1 MLASRFEATDAKLER
16 GQEKHPAVY
25 IMASR
30 RRGTLYI
37 GVTSDLYARACAHKN
52 KFYEGFTSDYH
63 LDILVWY
70 EHYLSMEIA
79 IRREKQMKAW
89 RREWKIKTVEIMNLA
104 WNDLTDSIDVTA
116 TLVSS
121 ERDASM
127 RWHDSV

>member
-1 MLASRFEATDAKLER
+1 MLASRFEDTGAIVER

-37 GVTSDLYARACAHKN
+37 GVTSDLYSRSCAHKN
-52 KFYEGFTSDYH
+52 KLYEGFTSDYDVDT
-63 LDILVWY
+63 LAWY
-70 EHYLSMEIA
+70 EHHLTMEDA

-89 RREWKIKTVEIMNLA
+89 KRAWKIKTVEVMNPG
-104 WNDLTDSIDVTA
+104 WKDLTDFIDVTA

-121 ERDASM
+121 KRDASM
-127 RWHDSV
+127 RWHDGV